1 MQFPLLYIIA
11 FLMSFNVFANP
22 DETLVGGAPVKPGE
36 YPEVIRISDGG
47 SYCSAA
53 LIGPRVILTA
63 AHCTRDNGDIE
74 PVSEKK
80 IYQFVHNQNVYKAK
94 CTLAPSYRDGRR
106 GVGSQDIALCKTDK
120 VVKVKYA
127 VIAKIEPSLN
137 EAVTLIGYGCTRG
150 RDSEN
155 GPGGGN
161 DGVLRVG
168 KAKVMRSSTDTNY
181 HWYANRG
188 AFLCFG
194 DSGGPAF
201 LEVKKPKQEIH
212 YVAGVNSMGDIR
224 SYSLLTS
231 VPRSMEFLKAYEIA
245 NNVEICGISK
255 DCGQEEPEPRECS
268 SEMDLLKSAV
278 KSVEQCLA
286 DISSLPIPVSNFGHR
301 P

>member
-11 FLMSFNVFANP
+11 FFLSVQVFANP
-22 DETLVGGAPVKPGE
+22 DPTLVGGKPVKAGE

-63 AHCTRDNGDIE
+63 AHCTRENGDIE

-80 IYQFVHNQNVYKAK
+80 IYEFVHNQNVYKAK

-120 VVKVKYA
+120 SIDVKYA
-127 VIAKIEPSLN
+127 VITENEP
-137 EAVTLIGYGCTRG
+137 AIDQTVTLIGYGCTRG
-150 RDSEN
+150 RDSEG

-161 DGVLRVG
+161 DGILRVG
-168 KAKVMRSSTDTNY
+168 KAKVSRSSTDNSY
-181 HWYANRG
+181 HWYADRG
-188 AFLCFG
+188 AYLCFG

-201 LEVKKPKQEIH
+201 LEIKKPKDEIH
-212 YVAGVNSMGDIR
+212 YVAGVNSMGNIR

-231 VPRSMEFLKAYEIA
+231 VPRSMQFLKAYEMA
-245 NNVEICGISK
+245 NNVEICGVSRN
-255 DCGQEEPEPRECS
+255 CGKSQQECIT
-268 SEMDLLKSAV
+268 EMDDLKLAV
-278 KSVEQCLA
+278 KSLDQCLS
-286 DISSLPIPVSNFGHR
+286 DMSSLPIPVSNFVHR